1 MKKRPKQFIILILLF
16 ILFSSCN
23 KDHIYNLEFQDSYT
37 NWLPPDSINSF
48 SFTSPTNKELI
59 FEWNYSRTANNL
71 IYINTEGQGTS
82 YYYAD
87 KISTSYLCD
96 AESMY
101 IRYDY
106 YLQYMYD
113 YGEVDILEISI
124 NEYHYSEFNLRI
136 NTPNYVDEI
145 FYAEYANYLFA
156 ESITLNGIQ
165 FNTVYYRE
173 SLEGDAGIYYQK
185 YNGVIAIK
193 SENITYV
200 LNQ

>member
-1 MKKRPKQFIILILLF
+1 MKKRLKQFIILILLF

-48 SFTSPTNKELI
+48 SFTSSTNKELI

-87 KISTSYLCD
+87 KISISYLCD